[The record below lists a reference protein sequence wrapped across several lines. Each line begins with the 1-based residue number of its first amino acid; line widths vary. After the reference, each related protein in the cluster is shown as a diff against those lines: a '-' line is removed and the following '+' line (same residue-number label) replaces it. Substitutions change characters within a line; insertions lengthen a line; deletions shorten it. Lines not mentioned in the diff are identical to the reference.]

1 MKLSEMKRKIAE
13 VEDINSEINFLE
25 RITING
31 IYSINIKPNYSEPMF
46 ISAEMI
52 EEFLGKDLMKS
63 IETRINNRKQ
73 MRKALLN
80 QLGAT
85 DE

>member
-1 MKLSEMKRKIAE
+1 MKRKIAE

-46 ISAEMI
+46 ISSEMI

>member
-13 VEDINSEINFLE
+13 VEDINSEVNFLE
-25 RITING
+25 RIAVNG
-31 IYSINIKPNYSEPMF
+31 IYSINIKPNFSEPVF
-46 ISAEMI
+46 ISTEMT